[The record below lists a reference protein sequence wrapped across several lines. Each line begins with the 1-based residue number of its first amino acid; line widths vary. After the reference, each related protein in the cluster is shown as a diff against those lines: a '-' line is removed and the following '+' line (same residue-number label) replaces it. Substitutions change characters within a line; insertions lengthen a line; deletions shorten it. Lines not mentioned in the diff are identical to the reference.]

1 MYFFSRALTPKLK
14 GKVWILNKLIR
25 NSGLTIDVLIF
36 DILCYPKS
44 YIFFFTFIINV
55 PFSITSI
62 DIILDLLLFLFVPL
76 SSVKLP
82 FLINAI
88 ISLFCKRLNH
98 LKCLILLSARSLSL
112 NEFLHFLPYLP
123 LYDNLKIR

>member
-44 YIFFFTFIINV
+44 YIFFYIYN
-55 PFSITSI
+55 
-62 DIILDLLLFLFVPL
+62 
-76 SSVKLP
+76 
-82 FLINAI
+82 
-88 ISLFCKRLNH
+88 
-98 LKCLILLSARSLSL
+98 
-112 NEFLHFLPYLP
+112 
-123 LYDNLKIR
+123 